1 MNVLEVTT
9 DGTGSGGRGLTGG
22 PITAVPVVATA
33 AAATGCGTGTLLDV
47 TLRAAGADVICS
59 TTFDPANDSSP

>member
-9 DGTGSGGRGLTGG
+9 DGAGSGGCGLTGG
-22 PITAVPVVATA
+22 PITAVPVVAA
-33 AAATGCGTGTLLDV
+33 AAAGCGTGTLLDV
-47 TLRAAGADVICS
+47 TLTAAGTDIICS